1 MGKSRRFVQQ
11 GKDSVAKHA
20 ERFPY
25 HSTLAEE
32 EQRYASAE
40 QQELQHIMHV
50 ESNGGSY
57 L

>member
-25 HSTLAEE
+25 RTTLAEE
-32 EQRYASAE
+32 EQRYAAAE
-40 QQELQHIMHV
+40 QQELQQMIHT